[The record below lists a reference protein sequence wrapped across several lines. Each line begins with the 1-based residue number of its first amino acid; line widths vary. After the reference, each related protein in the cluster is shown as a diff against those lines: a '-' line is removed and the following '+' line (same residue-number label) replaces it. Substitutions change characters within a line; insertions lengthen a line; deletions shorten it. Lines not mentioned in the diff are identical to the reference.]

1 MKKII
6 IITIVFAVLTMSVVF
21 LLINFESKK
30 PTGSAESK
38 SIIPNTQENKNSP
51 QTPAPAS
58 DQQQNTSIDPQQ
70 NTQKSTDTPEAYRI

>member
-21 LLINFESKK
+21 LLKNFDSKK
-30 PTGSAESK
+30 PIGSAESK
-38 SIIPNTQENKNSP
+38 LISPNTQENKISP
-51 QTPAPAS
+51 QPPVPTT
-58 DQQQNTSIDPQQ
+58 DQPQNTPIDPQP